1 MITVEIN
8 GRHYRVINRLSEV
21 TTKHLDAFAGVPVPK
36 CYEKLILTGEV
47 DHLTIE
53 DVKTV
58 IPDYLRKV
66 LQVLSTIPAPLTE
79 SMSYEIVN
87 GLSNLY
93 SEVTARLIM
102 MDFDFEQSG
111 IKSFFSAKEPAPGY
125 SSTAW
130 QVCEAQDVITESR
143 QAGLRFLPMI
153 YRNWSEKKMLLSKR
167 VFNMKEV
174 SRFFFITFKS
184 LKSLAKGFRLFS
196 RSRRAKQEN
205 APSKVQ
211 VCGGLCTNFQQ
222 PASVVFLN

>member
-1 MITVEIN
+1 MINVEIN
-8 GRHYRVINRLSEV
+8 GRHYSVINRLSEIN
-21 TTKHLDAFAGVPVPK
+21 TKHLDAFAGVPVPK

-47 DHLTIE
+47 EHLTVE
-53 DVKTV
+53 DIRTT

-66 LQVLSTIPAPLTE
+66 LKVLSTIPEHLTE
-79 SMSYEIVN
+79 SMSYEIIN

-111 IKSFFSAKEPAPGY
+111 IKSFFAQKEPAPGY
-125 SSTAW
+125 GATAW
-130 QVCEAQDVITESR
+130 QVCEAQDVITESK

-153 YRNWSEKKMLLSKR
+153 YRNWGEKKMLLSKR
-167 VFNMKEV
+167 VFNINEV

-184 LKSLAKGFRLFS
+184 LMNLAKGFRLFS

-205 APSKVQ
+205 ELSKVQ
-211 VCGGLCTNFQQ
+211 GCGGLSTNLRQ
-222 PASVVFLN
+222 PVLVVFLN

>member
-8 GRHYRVINRLSEV
+8 GRHYRVINKLSEV

-36 CYEKLILTGEV
+36 CYEKIILTGEV
-47 DHLTIE
+47 EHLTVDDIRI
-53 DVKTV
+53 T
-58 IPDYLRKV
+58 IPDYLRKI
-66 LQVLSTIPAPLTE
+66 LKVLSNIPDHLTD
-79 SMSYEIVN
+79 SMSYEIIN

-93 SEVTARLIM
+93 SEVATRLIM

-111 IKSFFSAKEPAPGY
+111 IKSFFAQKEPAPGY
-125 SSTAW
+125 GATAW

-167 VFNMKEV
+167 VFNMKDV

-184 LKSLAKGFRLFS
+184 LMNWASVSLLFS
-196 RSRRAKQEN
+196 RSRPAKQES

-211 VCGGLCTNFQQ
+211 GCGGLCTNFRQ
-222 PASVVFLN
+222 PDSVVFLN